1 MVKVIEVLGGG
12 ISISDLSY
20 KQARERINACDKSEV
35 EVYFE
40 PCVIIKRKENRHD

>member
-1 MVKVIEVLGGG
+1 MVKVIEVLGGD

-20 KQARERINACDKSEV
+20 KQARERINACSKSEV

-40 PCVIIKRKENRHD
+40 PCVIIKRKENSHG